1 MISQIKLV
9 ENLNLH
15 ILGLESGVESA
26 WVCTQTCLRCL
37 APAIQEVPQQFASS
51 NNADG
56 NTAENQPRSQ
66 CGNIARAWCG
76 RCTPHRS
83 ESPFAIQF
91 NSSSQDSVHDKRTKL
106 DPSINLSQLS
116 LCLPLSSITTA
127 FIFPS
132 LCYVKHRI
140 NTHRIDLRQSTQQSR
155 IFTFKPNKLLEL
167 RSQEIVASSNAIEI
181 ALTKAQVIHRIT
193 EERKSQEFLRQAHG
207 KQETGGGTTRKW
219 LTRWSVTA
227 LRPASFSS
235 GIYVTGLNYLQ
246 SLGRLWW
253 RLGDPRWKV

>member
-1 MISQIKLV
+1 
-9 ENLNLH
+9 
-15 ILGLESGVESA
+15 
-26 WVCTQTCLRCL
+26 LRCL

-76 RCTPHRS
+76 RCAPHRS
-83 ESPFAIQF
+83 ESPFTIQF

-132 LCYVKHRI
+132 LCYVKHRN
-140 NTHRIDLRQSTQQSR
+140 NTHKIDLRQSTQQSR
-155 IFTFKPNKLLEL
+155 IFTSKPNKLLEL
-167 RSQEIVASSNAIEI
+167 RSQGIVASSNAIEI

-193 EERKSQEFLRQAHG
+193 ERTKISGIAATSARQARDRRRNYS
-207 KQETGGGTTRKW
+207 KMTNTLVCDSFKARKVLFW
-219 LTRWSVTA
+219 YLCHRPELSTE
-227 LRPASFSS
+227 LR
-235 GIYVTGLNYLQ
+235 
-246 SLGRLWW
+246 
-253 RLGDPRWKV
+253 